1 MLKTAQRLI
10 PLTDH
15 GWRVILTAA
24 LVAGVAA
31 GYVMGVL

>member
-15 GWRVILTAA
+15 GWRIIGTVA
-24 LVAGVAA
+24 LLASVAT
-31 GYVMGVL
+31 GYIMGVL